1 MRKLEVFDLSSDL
14 LTCGGGGAVDVV
26 LERLGDGEVPLHGE
40 HHRRVDGAEQRYVL
54 HREQEVHEDD
64 LKQR

>member
-1 MRKLEVFDLSSDL
+1 MFDLSHALATCPL

>member
-1 MRKLEVFDLSSDL
+1 MRKLEVSYMCP